1 MEDPTS
7 KEKEA
12 KIERDKKKNEKHEK
26 IKQNSENEGWKRQYK
41 KAFLGATK
49 IC

>member
-1 MEDPTS
+1 MEDLTS
-7 KEKEA
+7 KENEA
-12 KIERDKKKNEKHEK
+12 KIESLKKKKKSEK
-26 IKQNSENEGWKRQYK
+26 IKQNSENKGLERQYK